1 MIVDGGISTDNL
13 AGVPAHAKR
22 LEALGY
28 HGAVTAETS
37 HDPFF
42 PLLLGGFVLG
52 DCAVE
57 YVDLCLSVL
66 IGSP

>member
-37 HDPFF
+37 HDPF
-42 PLLLGGFVLG
+42 
-52 DCAVE
+52 
-57 YVDLCLSVL
+57 LSL
-66 IGSP
+66 IHI

>member
-37 HDPFF
+37 HDPFL
-42 PLLLGGFVLG
+42 PLLL
-52 DCAVE
+52 AAE
-57 YVDLCLSVL
+57 HTEKNQ
-66 IGSP
+66 

>member
-1 MIVDGGISTDNL
+1 MIVDGGIPTDNL
-13 AGVPAHAKR
+13 AAVPAKAKR

-42 PLLLGGFVLG
+42 PFCLLQSTPSKFNW
-52 DCAVE
+52 
-57 YVDLCLSVL
+57 
-66 IGSP
+66 